1 MFRALVLSIAL
12 SVLAGPS
19 APLLCRAWCDHVLPA
34 AAASECHHD
43 ASAEAVITAG
53 LHSCPGVATSTV
65 AFVREDSRRAE
76 SAPDSVQGLL
86 ARHHRP
92 EMIVGLCQRQPAC
105 SASEPLG
112 PSGSPSP
119 ILRI

>member
-1 MFRALVLSIAL
+1 MSRALALSIAL
-12 SVLAGPS
+12 SVLAGPN
-19 APLLCRAWCDHVLPA
+19 APLLCRAWCDHVLPP

-53 LHSCPGVATSTV
+53 LHSCPGVATSTG

-76 SAPDSVQGLL
+76 SAPDTVQGLL

-92 EMIVGLCQRQPAC
+92 DIIFGLRQRQPAR
-105 SASEPLG
+105 SASEPPG

>member
-1 MFRALVLSIAL
+1 MFRAFVLSIAL

-34 AAASECHHD
+34 AVASQCHHD
-43 ASAEAVITAG
+43 PSAEAVITAG
-53 LHSCPGVATSTV
+53 LHSCPGVTTST
-65 AFVREDSRRAE
+65 AALVREDSRRVE
-76 SAPDSVQGLL
+76 SAPDSVQGGL

-92 EMIVGLCQRQPAC
+92 DVTFGLRQRQLAC
-105 SASEPLG
+105 SASEPPG
-112 PSGSPSP
+112 PCGSPSP